1 MRALLVMLGGSL
13 MLAACGP
20 NAEQQA
26 AANAAAVANQQEASE
41 MAAKVAALAPG
52 QRDGVFIR
60 AIRDAGLPCQGV
72 TGSERGDKPGSWVA
86 TCKEGSRHIITFGAN
101 GMANVTSFTP
111 QPAPQR

>member
-1 MRALLVMLGGSL
+1 MRGFILTISGALL
-13 MLAACGP
+13 LAACGP
-20 NAEQQA
+20 TPQEQA
-26 AANAAAVANQQEASE
+26 AANATAAANRQEATE
-41 MAAKVAALAPG
+41 MATKVAALSPG

-72 TGSERGDKPGSWVA
+72 TGSEKGEKPGSWVA
-86 TCKEGSRHIITFGAN
+86 TCREGSRHIITFGAN

>member
-1 MRALLVMLGGSL
+1 MRGLMLTMSGALLLS
-13 MLAACGP
+13 ACGP
-20 NAEQQA
+20 SAQEQA
-26 AANAAAVANQQEASE
+26 AANAQAVANQQEASE
-41 MAAKVAALAPG
+41 AAKKVEALAPG

-72 TGSERGDKPGSWVA
+72 TASERGETPGSWIA
-86 TCKEGSRHIITFGAN
+86 TCQEGSRHIITFGAN

>member
-20 NAEQQA
+20 SAEQQA
-26 AANAAAVANQQEASE
+26 AANEAAAANAVEAQQMATQVEALS
-41 MAAKVAALAPG
+41 PG

-60 AIRDAGLPCQGV
+60 AIRDAGLRCQGV
-72 TGSERGDKPGSWVA
+72 TSSERGEKPGSWVA
-86 TCKEGSRHIITFGAN
+86 TCQEGSRHIITFGAN

-111 QPAPQR
+111 QPEPQR

>member
-20 NAEQQA
+20 SAEKQA
-26 AANAAAVANQQEASE
+26 AANEAAAANAVEAQEMTS
-41 MAAKVAALAPG
+41 KVAALAPG

-72 TGSERGDKPGSWVA
+72 TSSEAGEKPGSWVA
-86 TCKEGSRHIITFGAN
+86 TCQEGSRHIITFGAN

>member
-1 MRALLVMLGGSL
+1 MRAVLVMLGGSL

-20 NAEQQA
+20 NADQQA
-26 AANAAAVANQQEASE
+26 QSNAAAVANAQEAQE
-41 MAAKVAALAPG
+41 MATRVDALSPG

-72 TGSERGDKPGSWVA
+72 TKSEPGEKPGSWVA
-86 TCKEGSRHIITFGAN
+86 TCQEGSRHIITFGAN

-111 QPAPQR
+111 QPPAQR